1 MPVLVLA
8 PKHVIVSF
16 VSAFVTITGYHCPLS
31 IHLSQI
37 IYENIKERFLK
48 EFSTHSDILVKFNAF
63 QMHGDKRP

>member
-1 MPVLVLA
+1 MQYVYFEKDPRQCRYWCWA

-37 IYENIKERFLK
+37 IYENIKERF
-48 EFSTHSDILVKFNAF
+48 
-63 QMHGDKRP
+63 